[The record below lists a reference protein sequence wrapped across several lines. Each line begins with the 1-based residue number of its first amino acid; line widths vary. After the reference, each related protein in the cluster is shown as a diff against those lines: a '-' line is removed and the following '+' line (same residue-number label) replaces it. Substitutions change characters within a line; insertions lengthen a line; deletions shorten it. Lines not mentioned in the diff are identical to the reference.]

1 MYSDYRTTVVDEM
14 QRRMRRNTRI
24 AAFVGASLLHVV
36 ASTMLLALQ
45 TSCAYPR
52 CVDGITFETF
62 RAVMHVPLFVTPWLG
77 LPSPDLDYVRDP
89 MLALWLVLN
98 AIMAVALYWGLAIAG
113 YRGYRC
119 WRARQWEKLRA
130 AQRAR

>member
-1 MYSDYRTTVVDEM
+1 MYSDYGKKVDAM
-14 QRRMRRNTRI
+14 QRRMLRSTRI
-24 AAFVGASLLHVV
+24 ACFIGASLLHFV

-52 CVDGITFETF
+52 CVEGIPFEIF

-89 MLALWLVLN
+89 MLILCLVLN
-98 AIMAVALYWGLAIAG
+98 AVMAVALYWGLGIAG
-113 YRGYRC
+113 YRVHRYR
-119 WRARQWEKLRA
+119 RARQWEKLRA
-130 AQRAR
+130 AQRSR